1 MDFRKLGIKRSNM
14 CWYLRVK
21 TAGRSLGLLRLFN
34 EYFLGNEKL
43 FDLKLEWQ

>member
-14 CWYLRVK
+14 RWYLRVK
-21 TAGRSLGLLRLFN
+21 TAGRSLGLFN

-43 FDLKLEWQ
+43 FDLTLEWQ